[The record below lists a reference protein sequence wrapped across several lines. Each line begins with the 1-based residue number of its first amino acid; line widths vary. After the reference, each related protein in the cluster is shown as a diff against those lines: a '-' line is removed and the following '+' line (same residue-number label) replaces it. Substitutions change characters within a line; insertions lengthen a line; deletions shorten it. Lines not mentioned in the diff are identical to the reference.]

1 VPPPSGGGGNI
12 YPYYPW
18 GFWGPGY
25 GFGLGYLYYDPWYG
39 GYGYGYPGGYGDDFG
54 YGGYSGGGY
63 SGGGGGYGVSQ
74 SYRDNGSLRLKIDP
88 KQAQVYIDGY
98 YVGLVDSFDGAFQKL
113 GIEGGG
119 HRVELKAEGY
129 EPLQFEVLITPG
141 ETVTYKGEMK
151 RIK

>member
-1 VPPPSGGGGNI
+1 MVRR
-12 YPYYPW
+12 
-18 GFWGPGY
+18 
-25 GFGLGYLYYDPWYG
+25 LRLRA
-39 GYGYGYPGGYGDDFG
+39 GYPGGSRRLWLG
-54 YGGYSGGGY
+54 GGGY
-63 SGGGGGYGVSQ
+63 GGGGGGYAVSQ

-98 YVGLVDSFDGAFQKL
+98 YVGLVDNYDGAFQKL

-119 HRVELKAEGY
+119 HKVELKADGY

>member
-1 VPPPSGGGGNI
+1 MATSTTRSTRTIRGASGVPDTASASGTSTTIRGTAATAT
-12 YPYYPW
+12 
-18 GFWGPGY
+18 
-25 GFGLGYLYYDPWYG
+25 GLVIPADIG
-39 GYGYGYPGGYGDDFG
+39 GY
-54 YGGYSGGGY
+54 GGGY
-63 SGGGGGYGVSQ
+63 SGGGGGYSVSQ

-88 KQAQVYIDGY
+88 RQAQVYIDGY
-98 YVGLVDSFDGAFQKL
+98 YVGLVDSYDGAFQKL

-119 HRVELKAEGY
+119 HKVELKADGY